1 MIEND
6 KIIREYIDT
15 YKKMDWTRPCDEMVR
30 LREMLDAAGIGWHDQ
45 LAIVSARNRCIWDT
59 TSDMMVKVVDGER
72 ACEVR
77 AFTVKWGLFSYGGAD
92 GRLEAKTFDRAC
104 VGNLD
109 AAGAYE
115 LCMGAIDRARKMEAR
130 G

>member
-30 LREMLDAAGIGWHDQ
+30 LREMLDAAGIGWHEQ

-59 TSDMMVKVVDGER
+59 TSDMMVHVVDGER
-72 ACEVR
+72 ACE
-77 AFTVKWGLFSYGGAD
+77 
-92 GRLEAKTFDRAC
+92 GREFI
-104 VGNLD
+104 V
-109 AAGAYE
+109 
-115 LCMGAIDRARKMEAR
+115 
-130 G
+130 